1 MEKQVCPELVRL
13 RRASRGIEIRNKK
26 INYILRTSKRAKRM
40 RLSIYCDGSLVATR
54 PRGLSENSVERFIIQ
69 KAGWILSKLEHFK
82 KFKGNFFFKNDKAEY
97 LKHKEKAL
105 GFIAGRIEHFNNF
118 YNFQF
123 NRINIRN
130 QKTRWGSCSKKGNLN
145 FNYKVALLPAR
156 IADYI
161 IIHEVCHLKEFNHS
175 KIFWNLVAEAA
186 PDYKDIRKEL
196 RNNRLGFC

>member
-1 MEKQVCPELVRL
+1 MKKQIKLQD
-13 RRASRGIEIRNKK
+13 KK
-26 INYILRTSKRAKRM
+26 INYILKTSRRVKRM
-40 RLSIYCDGSLVATR
+40 RLTIYCDGNLVATR
-54 PRGLSENSVERFIIQ
+54 PQGLSENLVERFIIQ
-69 KAGWILSKLEHFK
+69 KADWILSKLEHFK
-82 KFKGNFFFKNDKAEY
+82 KFKGNLFFKNDKTEY

-105 GFIAGRIEHFNNF
+105 RFIASRVKYLNMH

-123 NRINIRN
+123 NKINIRN

-161 IIHEVCHLKEFNHS
+161 IVHELCHLKEFNHS
-175 KIFWNLVAEAA
+175 ERFWNLVIKTA

-196 RNNRLGFC
+196 RNNRIDLC